1 MAPSLR
7 YSSARV
13 DHEEW
18 EDAMST
24 RLGRKGHGRGERA
37 GRLEA
42 RKRSEGAGLMGPN
55 SIDLAELVA
64 RTGDGALAM
73 RPDGRIVLWNDAAT
87 ALLGHQRSDVLGR
100 PCWEVLG
107 GQDAYGRVLCC
118 DTCAVLRDARAGD
131 AIVPF
136 EMRVP
141 AKVGCPVDLSVST
154 LSGHSPD
161 LARLVIVHL
170 LRARPKAADGAAA
183 SGARPASAGTSA
195 SAGLDEAGA
204 PSLTRRELEVL
215 ALTRDGEATLSIA
228 RRLRIS
234 RATVRNHTQSILR
247 KLDAHS
253 RLEAVA
259 VGTRRGLLL

>member
-1 MAPSLR
+1 MASSLP
-7 YSSARV
+7 YSSARS
-13 DHEEW
+13 DHNEW
-18 EDAMST
+18 ENAMSA

-37 GRLEA
+37 ERAEA
-42 RKRSEGAGLMGPN
+42 RKRSEGAMGPN
-55 SIDLAELVA
+55 SINLAELLA

-73 RPDGRIVLWNDAAT
+73 RPDGRIVFWNDAAT
-87 ALLGHQRSDVLGR
+87 ALLGHQRSDVIGR
-100 PCWEVLG
+100 PCWEVLA

-118 DTCAVLRDARAGD
+118 ETCAVLRDARAGD

-170 LRARPKAADGAAA
+170 LRGRPKAADGAAA
-183 SGARPASAGTSA
+183 SGARPASAGTSEA
-195 SAGLDEAGA
+195 AGVDEAGA

-228 RRLRIS
+228 RRLRIT